1 MENVTASVGSHSAA
15 ACDVIEEE
23 KNKETAKLK
32 KKIVYVQIYCLW
44 LYRQIH
50 WICRLLVQIYELMGV
65 DTEKEGALVARK
77 VEAVFQVITLGNY

>member
-1 MENVTASVGSHSAA
+1 MH
-15 ACDVIEEE
+15 
-23 KNKETAKLK
+23 
-32 KKIVYVQIYCLW
+32 VQIYCLW

-77 VEAVFQVITLGNY
+77 VEAVFQVLTLGNY